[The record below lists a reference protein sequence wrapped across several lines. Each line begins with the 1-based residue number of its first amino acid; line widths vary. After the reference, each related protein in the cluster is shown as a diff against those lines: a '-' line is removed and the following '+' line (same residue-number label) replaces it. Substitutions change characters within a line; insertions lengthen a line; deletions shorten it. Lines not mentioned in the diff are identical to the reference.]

1 MKRLSIFFAALLT
14 SVGCMIAAESV
25 AYQVV
30 AEKGTNFN
38 YTGSGNIDVDGITWT
53 VQANANVSTEQGGI
67 GGWGIGGKKI
77 TAVNRAIFSKN
88 SIAATITKVVVTHKV
103 NNGLT
108 INSFAL
114 IASEESNAA
123 GDTIWATADDLT
135 KMKNAN
141 AVVEFVVPEEKTW
154 TNKYYKFLYNVTNA
168 TKNNK
173 RIEFYSAIFI
183 GEEKNIPAT
192 AIALDKE
199 TITLDKGATEQ
210 LTATLTPAEATTEVV
225 WATENAEV
233 ATVEKGLVTAT
244 GVGTT
249 NIVATVTPAEGTTY
263 TAKCAVTV
271 VAAPDAP
278 VFTVADPVFEGLM
291 NVAITAAEGMAIYY
305 TTDGAEPT
313 IESTKYEAPFAI
325 TTTTTVKAIAYDA
338 NIKKASVV
346 AEITYTKAMT
356 CAEVNAAADK
366 ADIVL
371 NTVTVAYVNG
381 ANTFVKDE
389 TGYTL
394 VYKYDLG
401 LEPGQVVKGI
411 KGSMSIY
418 NALPEIVPSVTKD
431 DLTITEGTIPTPE
444 VITEVPTMADVN
456 KYVRLEGVAMN
467 KASFTT
473 DGKQSVKGN
482 FAETEI
488 TFYNTFKID
497 QTFEAANYNIIGFVS
512 AYKTM
517 QIAVVSAEG
526 IINWELNG
534 GKVAAAVPTNAELWE
549 AFKPYYNEFYS
560 LKRADQ
566 PIDKVSTFAPALMQ
580 KIMTDET
587 SEYKWLGDYIY
598 AEATAQ
604 EYALSTDMAN
614 ATEGPWRWSVHA
626 FFNCAPANSLAVKV
640 AGFETAGKPEAWGAA
655 YQAVHETV
663 LPTSVSDEY
672 TLPTP
677 TKMGAT
683 FLGWFDNEECD
694 GKALTTIPANYAG
707 TLYASWK
714 EVGTSVEDINTI
726 GVEVK
731 KIVRDGQVLIVR
743 DGKTYDMMG
752 QMVE

>member
-1 MKRLSIFFAALLT
+1 MKRLSIFFAALMACTLSFAETVTFDATKDKAGSPATTLT
-14 SVGCMIAAESV
+14 
-25 AYQVV
+25 
-30 AEKGTNFN
+30 K
-38 YTGSGNIDVDGITWT
+38 DGITLTIGDGTLANGQNYRIYQGKTLTITSTIGDMTSVEFTCTAKGTAKYGPGCFEGNGYVAGTGNTGTWT
-53 VQANANVSTEQGGI
+53 GTAD
-67 GGWGIGGKKI
+67 KI
-77 TAVNRAIFSKN
+77 TLTAKSAQVRA
-88 SIAATITKVVVTHKV
+88 TKIVVT
-103 NNGLT
+103 
-108 INSFAL
+108 
-114 IASEESNAA
+114 
-123 GDTIWATADDLT
+123 
-135 KMKNAN
+135 
-141 AVVEFVVPEEKTW
+141 
-154 TNKYYKFLYNVTNA
+154 Y
-168 TKNNK
+168 
-173 RIEFYSAIFI
+173 
-183 GEEKNIPAT
+183 
-192 AIALDKE
+192 
-199 TITLDKGATEQ
+199 
-210 LTATLTPAEATTEVV
+210 TPAAADAVKKPTFTPDDGDFVGSVEVSL
-225 WATENAEV
+225 AAE
-233 ATVEKGLVTAT
+233 
-244 GVGTT
+244 
-249 NIVATVTPAEGTTY
+249 
-263 TAKCAVTV
+263 
-271 VAAPDAP
+271 
-278 VFTVADPVFEGLM
+278 EGLD
-291 NVAITAAEGMAIYY
+291 IYY
-305 TTDGAEPT
+305 TLDNTDPT
-313 IESTKYEAPFAI
+313 TTSTKYAAPFTLTE
-325 TTTTTVKAIAYDA
+325 TTTIKAIAYDA
-338 NIKKASVV
+338 TASKASAV
-346 AEITYTKAMT
+346 AEKTYTAQKLMT
-356 CAEVNAAADK
+356 CAEANVAANGTT
-366 ADIVL
+366 IIL
-371 NTVTVAYVNG
+371 GEVTVAYVNG

-394 VYKYDLG
+394 VYKYDFG

-444 VITEVPTMADVN
+444 VISEAPTLADVN

-473 DGKQSVKGN
+473 AGKQSVKGT
-482 FAETEI
+482 FAETEL
-488 TFYNTFKID
+488 TFYNTFKIA
-497 QTFEAANYNIIGFVS
+497 QSFEAANYNIIGFVS

-598 AEATAQ
+598 AESTAQ
-604 EYALSTDMAN
+604 EYTLSTDMAN
-614 ATEGPWRWSVHA
+614 ATESPWRWSVHA